1 MLGGS
6 RWTLLLS
13 LSAALLADQVV
24 KVLVL
29 SASRRAGEITL
40 GSSLRIQP
48 IRRRRTFAGR
58 LGIGPISLVFAWLGC
73 LLAVLLLA
81 PGAGGFDTPLAQ
93 AALGIA
99 LGGASGNLMDELVR
113 KRVVDYVEL
122 GAWPAFN
129 LADVAIVTGVALA
142 LLAR

>member
-1 MLGGS
+1 
-6 RWTLLLS
+6 
-13 LSAALLADQVV
+13 V